1 MPAKEEVYVQIKARA
16 LFRAIRGETCVFRT
30 PADVNAVWLPTD
42 HSRLL
47 THAIYPLAEEY
58 TPVFVQREL
67 DLAIRM
73 AASDALGLFC
83 AIRCYFAEI
92 TDEDNGHANIQ
103 LDRAGLPQFLTTRY
117 FAMLNDLKCL
127 VMDEQPGDPT
137 YAQQLALQYLIILRD
152 KHKVQL
158 TID

>member
-1 MPAKEEVYVQIKARA
+1 
-16 LFRAIRGETCVFRT
+16 
-30 PADVNAVWLPTD
+30 
-42 HSRLL
+42 
-47 THAIYPLAEEY
+47 
-58 TPVFVQREL
+58 
-67 DLAIRM
+67 M

-83 AIRCYFAEI
+83 AIRCYFAGI

-103 LDRAGLPQFLTTRY
+103 LDRARLPQFLTARY